1 MKLPGIRARE
11 APNSGRLG
19 ESSRSLMKERA
30 TACLQAVLLLLGKST
45 ACKQAEWHRLWTTWL
60 FFNGLPVACLQ
71 AVLLLLGKSTACK
84 QAVAHIVDDLAV
96 FQRVAS
102 LWQRIC

>member
-1 MKLPGIRARE
+1 MKLPGIRAQE

-19 ESSRSLMKERA
+19 ESSRPLMKERA

-45 ACKQAEWHRLWTTWL
+45 ACL
-60 FFNGLPVACLQ
+60 
-71 AVLLLLGKSTACK
+71 